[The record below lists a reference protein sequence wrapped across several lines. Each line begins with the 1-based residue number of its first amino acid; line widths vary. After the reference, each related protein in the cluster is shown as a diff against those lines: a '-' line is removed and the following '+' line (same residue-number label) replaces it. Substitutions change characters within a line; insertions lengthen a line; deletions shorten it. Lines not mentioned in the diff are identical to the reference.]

1 MIMLFFNLPFITRI
15 SDSRINNEYVR
26 RGEKIAP
33 FICTLLSIEPP
44 IEDSPPSSS
53 SGLDYNDWIE
63 PQFTCS
69 RASRD
74 NKKIHTGG

>member
-1 MIMLFFNLPFITRI
+1 MLFFNLPFITRI
-15 SDSRINNEYVR
+15 TDSRINNEYVR

-53 SGLDYNDWIE
+53 SGLDYNDSIE
-63 PQFTCS
+63 AQFTLHA
-69 RASRD
+69 REQSRD